1 MYSHFAY
8 KSSVTYLEE
17 CLWLD
22 SVDVPSLGH
31 EHLWGMGLISA
42 LTELPLSGGMDD
54 GCSV

>member
-1 MYSHFAY
+1 M
-8 KSSVTYLEE
+8 YLEE